1 MTQPFTSAKSPS
13 SVTLG
18 FLAIF
23 IDLILS
29 ALSDR
34 YLIFKSGVW
43 KRVTI
48 AASMIYLFCY
58 TFSPITALAMQQ
70 PCSLLSQRY
79 TVFVTP
85 LVIPATFV

>member
-1 MTQPFTSAKSPS
+1 MTQPFTSAKSSS

-58 TFSPITALAMQQ
+58 ILYLITTLAVQQ
-70 PCSLLSQRY
+70 PCSLLSQPY
-79 TVFVTP
+79 TVLVAP